1 MRFRQKKGLKMKI
14 SVIIPVYNTQE
25 YLADCLDSVLNQTLD
40 AVEIILINDGST
52 DDSGKIIGEYVK
64 NYPDRIRELTVVNG
78 GQGRARNFGIDM
90 AQGEYLSF
98 IDSDDYLETNA
109 LELMYAAAV
118 ENDADIVVCD
128 MEKRFDDGKREYVK
142 AALQADPLAS
152 AGSSSNKIFRRS
164 TVGDIRFPV
173 GLWYEDFAF
182 SAKLLLRSK
191 KTVFVE
197 KPLYIY
203 RCGQSSTM
211 NNNNARK
218 NLDIIKIMDEIH
230 DFASREGKLDGFEFM
245 LINHVLLDSVKR
257 LQLQTSSEKKDV
269 IKKLREYVKTYI
281 PKLSDCESYRRETR
295 NRRLIMALNY
305 YGFES
310 LSIALLKMKESL

>member
-1 MRFRQKKGLKMKI
+1 MKI
-14 SVIIPVYNTQE
+14 SVIIPVYNTQD
-25 YLADCLDSVLNQTLD
+25 YLADCVDSILNQTLED
-40 AVEIILINDGST
+40 IEIILINDGST
-52 DDSGKIIGEYVK
+52 DNSGKIIGEYVK
-64 NYPDRIRELTVVNG
+64 KHPGKVRDLTVING
-78 GQGRARNFGIDM
+78 GQGRARNFGIEM
-90 AQGEYLSF
+90 ATGEFLSF

-109 LELMYAAAV
+109 LELMYSAAV
-118 ENDADIVVCD
+118 ANDADIVVCD
-128 MEKRFDDGKREYVK
+128 MEKRFDDGRREYVK
-142 AALQADPLAS
+142 AALQSDPLAS

-182 SAKLLLRSK
+182 SAKMLLKSR

-218 NLDIIKIMDEIH
+218 NLDIIAIMEDIH
-230 DFASREGKLDGFEFM
+230 DFAKSEEKLDGFEFM
-245 LINHVLLDSVKR
+245 LINHVLLDSIKR
-257 LQLQTSSEKKDV
+257 LQLQSATEKKSV
-269 IKKLREYVKTYI
+269 IKKLRDYVKSYI
-281 PKLSDCESYRRETR
+281 PRLSDCASYKKESR

-305 YGFES
+305 HGLEG
-310 LSIALLKMKESL
+310 LSIAILKLKEKI